1 MTVYI
6 DKDFKCHAT
15 QAEGMSAVES
25 EYFNGKCAALVEC
38 YRYVPAGDVWVRQD
52 GEVFAGEMIAPHT
65 DVTSAMAMQSVYEEM
80 TESAGDYVAAY
91 EEGVQS
97 A

>member
-15 QAEGMSAVES
+15 PSDGMVAVET

-38 YRYVPAGDVWVRQD
+38 YRFVPEGNVWVRAD
-52 GEVFAGEMIAPHT
+52 GEVFAGEMVAPHKDISAALAVQAAYD
-65 DVTSAMAMQSVYEEM
+65 DVAGN
-80 TESAGDYVAAY
+80 AGDYVAAY